1 MNILIVG
8 LGEVGS
14 YLAKVLSTEGH
25 AITIV
30 DPDLHRLR
38 RVADLL
44 DVQAVHG
51 DGARPDVL
59 DKAEAHSPD
68 LLLAG
73 ARQFGVHPICFLV
86 SGSVGAGVLT
96 TSCVCAIR
104 QGTAPR
110 SVV

>member
-30 DPDLHRLR
+30 DPDLRKLR

-44 DVQAVHG
+44 DAQAVHG
-51 DGARPDVL
+51 DGSRPDVL
-59 DKAEAHSPD
+59 DKAEAHRAD
-68 LLLAG
+68 LLLAVSNDDKVNMLTCLFGKRTG
-73 ARQFGVHPICFLV
+73 A
-86 SGSVGAGVLT
+86 
-96 TSCVCAIR
+96 
-104 QGTAPR
+104 
-110 SVV
+110 

>member
-25 AITIV
+25 SITVI
-30 DPDLHRLR
+30 DPDRDRIR

-51 DGARPDVL
+51 DGAARHLPTPPSR
-59 DKAEAHSPD
+59 HSHTQAISPRYTHVGIHD
-68 LLLAG
+68 G
-73 ARQFGVHPICFLV
+73 EGRR
-86 SGSVGAGVLT
+86 GAG
-96 TSCVCAIR
+96 R
-104 QGTAPR
+104 
-110 SVV
+110 